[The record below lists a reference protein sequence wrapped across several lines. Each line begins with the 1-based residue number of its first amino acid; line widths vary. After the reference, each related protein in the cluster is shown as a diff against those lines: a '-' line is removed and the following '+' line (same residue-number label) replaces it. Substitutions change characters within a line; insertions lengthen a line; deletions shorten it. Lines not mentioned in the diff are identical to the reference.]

1 MKDFPYKFQAFIDK
15 FYRKILRKK
24 LKILIGKNSL
34 KFFQIRNESFEAHL
48 PNQFAKPILDQR
60 EKFDEYKK
68 NTRSVLK

>member
-34 KFFQIRNESFEAHL
+34 KFFQIRNESFDA
-48 PNQFAKPILDQR
+48 FAKPIR
-60 EKFDEYKK
+60 
-68 NTRSVLK
+68 